1 MNLYEWAQRWGIP
14 FDAIQE
20 YRRLV
25 GVEIPAGTAAVGSE
39 AGATK
44 QVRLEAAEQ
53 DIMLWRNN
61 VGVARDQS
69 DRVIRYGLANDS
81 AGMNRNVKSS
91 DLIGLRPTGQF
102 VAREVKAPGWHYSG
116 NDHEKAQLRFLE
128 LVLAH
133 GGDAAFATGE
143 GTL

>member
-1 MNLYEWAQRWGIP
+1 MNLYEWAKRWGVP
-14 FDAIQE
+14 FEAIQE

-25 GVEIPAGTAAVGSE
+25 GVEIPAGGSATGSE

-44 QVRLEAAEQ
+44 RVRLEAARQ
-53 DIMLWRNN
+53 GILLWRNN

-81 AGMNRNVKSS
+81 AGMNRRVKSS
-91 DLIGLRPTGQF
+91 DLVGLRPDGQF

-116 NDHEKAQLRFLE
+116 SAHEQAQLRFLE